1 MWDESCWQSRSDSH
15 PPEPEVFVPPTACG
29 PADGVRPERYWPDPK
44 EQDKDGFALSAGR
57 WKETLRG
64 DFVIFSSIILVNSGN
79 PCFPALENAGF
90 NETGEKLSFG
100 LK

>member
-1 MWDESCWQSRSDSH
+1 MKADNPGVIATHLSQKCLCLRLH
-15 PPEPEVFVPPTACG
+15 GG
-29 PADGVRPERYWPDPK
+29 PCDGVCALRGAWPDPK
-44 EQDKDGFALSAGR
+44 EQAEGWICVVCRSV
-57 WKETLRG
+57 KETLRG
-64 DFVIFSSIILVNSGN
+64 IFVSLFENILVNSGN